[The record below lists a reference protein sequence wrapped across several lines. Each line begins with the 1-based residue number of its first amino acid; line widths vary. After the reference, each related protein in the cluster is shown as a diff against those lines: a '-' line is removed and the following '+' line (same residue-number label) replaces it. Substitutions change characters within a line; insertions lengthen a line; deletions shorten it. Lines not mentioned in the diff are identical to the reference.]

1 MGWEQGP
8 LVARLKY
15 NQCNNGCQ
23 FCIITFYC
31 SGLPLTVL
39 DEIPV
44 TAIDFLP
51 PSPTLPQDLPECVT
65 RSAREHSTER
75 KESQK
80 LGTRSMSNPA
90 TVVSA
95 ITTQS
100 TKKTPFRN
108 EKDSCA
114 SKPSDDV
121 LTSNGASVSTG
132 PSSSTQS
139 EETHKTLETD
149 SPAPPTTT
157 SCLCGRVGSGAQH

>member
-15 NQCNNGCQ
+15 NQCSSGCQ
-23 FCIITFYC
+23 FCIITFYY

-39 DEIPV
+39 DEVPV
-44 TAIDFLP
+44 TAMDYLP
-51 PSPTLPQDLPECVT
+51 PLPTLPQDLPECVT
-65 RSAREHSTER
+65 KSAREHSTER

-80 LGTRSMSNPA
+80 LGTSSMSNPA

-95 ITTQS
+95 ITTQ
-100 TKKTPFRN
+100 TIKKPPFRN

-121 LTSNGASVSTG
+121 LTSNGASVSPG
-132 PSSSTQS
+132 PSSTTQS
-139 EETHKTLETD
+139 EETHNTLETG
-149 SPAPPTTT
+149 SPAPPTTS